1 MNKENI
7 SYTDNLA
14 SDELSIPDGR
24 LKQFRDK
31 KYWPDAYVV
40 DGVAVYAAEGRTLVY
55 VDENVEEFDV
65 PEGVVNIYHY
75 CFAFCEN
82 LKRIG
87 LPSSLKRIGRRGLF
101 GCVSLKE
108 VIIPESVY
116 IVGEEML
123 MNCASLEHITLPSL
137 ITEIPVRMFCNCRS
151 LDYTPNWTSLLF
163 LLNSSIQQIWLL
175 KTIIFLT
182 TISTVFLMQRT

>member
-24 LKQFRDK
+24 LKQFRHK
-31 KYWPDAYVV
+31 EFWPDAYVV

-75 CFAFCEN
+75 CFAFCEK

-87 LPSSLKRIGRRGLF
+87 LPSSLKRIGRRGFF
-101 GCVSLKE
+101 G
-108 VIIPESVY
+108 
-116 IVGEEML
+116 
-123 MNCASLEHITLPSL
+123 
-137 ITEIPVRMFCNCRS
+137 
-151 LDYTPNWTSLLF
+151 
-163 LLNSSIQQIWLL
+163 
-175 KTIIFLT
+175 
-182 TISTVFLMQRT
+182 